1 MILGSFSFIL
11 NAMFLVVLSIK
22 RDLVKKKRITYHVGN
37 LAIVDA
43 LFGLS
48 IFYIGLPKEVKISS
62 TILKNVFFFMTNCPS
77 AVSYSAVLLMAI
89 ERAVVIRKPFTW
101 AEILPLKR
109 ILFAILVTW
118 ISSLLFLLTLHFKF
132 PWLFLTFALL
142 HLLIICLTIAVNI
155 YIYNRLQIE
164 KRRSMEIL
172 NNQEKAKVVKRKACA
187 LVLLIACM
195 MAVTSLPLFLF
206 TNLRLIHHTFDLKW
220 SFLTRGCSWMIV
232 WCLLRTIAY
241 MNFVVNPVIYIWN
254 DRMYRKA
261 FCETFKINRFQ

>member
-1 MILGSFSFIL
+1 MIQGSFSFIL
-11 NAMFLVVLSIK
+11 NAMFLVVLTIK

-101 AEILPLKR
+101 VEILPLKR
-109 ILFAILVTW
+109 ILFAILATW
-118 ISSLLFLLTLHFKF
+118 IATLFLLLTKDFAF
-132 PWLFLTFALL
+132 PGLVLAYVLL
-142 HLLIICLTIAVNI
+142 QLLIVCLTIAVNI

-164 KRRSMEIL
+164 KRRSIEIL
-172 NNQEKAKVVKRKACA
+172 NNQEKVKVIKRKACV
-187 LVLLIACM
+187 LVLLIACVM
-195 MAVTSLPLFLF
+195 VVTSLPFFLF
-206 TNLRLIHHTFDLKW
+206 VNINHIHHTLYLKW
-220 SFLTRGCSWMIV
+220 PFLSRGCSSKIIHSFLQTMGV
-232 WCLLRTIAY
+232 
-241 MNFVVNPVIYIWN
+241 MNFVVNPIIYIWN

-261 FCETFKINRFQ
+261 FCETLKINRFH